1 MGILSEERYNEM
13 VSRLEG
19 NEPSEDEAVEAP
31 EVSADS
37 SEPSED
43 VKEVESDS
51 SSDTEDVKEEVET
64 QAESEEVEA
73 PKTPEHIPYSRFKE
87 VNDKFRARDNELEQA
102 MSRIRELEQLTL
114 AQAKQPQQPQPA
126 KVEKTDDEWLAEIFG
141 EQTDPSSSAIKQ
153 MHEEMQAV
161 KQWQQERTEQLVT
174 SQLTAEINA
183 AVEKNPDVKAAELWQ
198 AVAADG
204 SVDVAQAAEYIQNH
218 RKEMRD
224 QYRGEASKE
233 IEELKAK
240 LAQAEKAAQEQPK
253 FRRPSATASAPP
265 PVESKSRNIADA
277 TAAFAEALKERA
289 SF

>member
-1 MGILSEERYNEM
+1 MGILSEERFNEM

-19 NEPSEDEAVEAP
+19 NEPAEEAVEAP

-43 VKEVESDS
+43 VKEMESDS

-64 QAESEEVEA
+64 QAESAEVEA

-87 VNDKFRARDNELEQA
+87 VNDKFRSREEELQRA
-102 MSRIRELEQLTL
+102 MQRIRDLEGLTL
-114 AQAKQPQQPQPA
+114 SQQQAQQPQ
-126 KVEKTDDEWLAEIFG
+126 VEEKSEDAWLNEIFG
-141 EQTDPSSSAIKQ
+141 ESDNETAKAMKQ
-153 MHEEMQAV
+153 MRDQMRNMQ
-161 KQWQQERTEQLVT
+161 QWQQERTEQLVT
-174 SQLTAEINA
+174 TQLEAEIAA
-183 AVEKNPDVKAAELWQ
+183 AVEKNPDVKSAELWQ

-204 SVDVAQAAEYIQNH
+204 SIDIDKAASFIQNH
-218 RKEMRD
+218 RNEMRQ
-224 QYRGEASKE
+224 QYRSEASKE

-240 LAQAEKAAQEQPK
+240 LAEAEKAAQEQK
-253 FRRPSATASAPP
+253 AFRRPSATAAAPTP
-265 PVESKSRNIADA
+265 EQSRPRNIADA

>member
-1 MGILSEERYNEM
+1 MGILSEERFNEM

-19 NEPSEDEAVEAP
+19 NEPAEEAVEAP

-43 VKEVESDS
+43 VKEMESDS

-64 QAESEEVEA
+64 QAESAEVEA

-87 VNDKFRARDNELEQA
+87 VNDKFRSREEELQRA
-102 MSRIRELEQLTL
+102 MQRIRDLEGLTL
-114 AQAKQPQQPQPA
+114 SQQQAQQPQ
-126 KVEKTDDEWLAEIFG
+126 VEEKPEDAWLNEIFG
-141 EQTDPSSSAIKQ
+141 ESDNETAKAMKQ
-153 MHEEMQAV
+153 MRDQMRDMQ
-161 KQWQQERTEQLVT
+161 QWQQERTEQLVT
-174 SQLTAEINA
+174 TQLEAEIAA
-183 AVEKNPDVKAAELWQ
+183 AVEKNPDVKSAELWQ

-204 SVDVAQAAEYIQNH
+204 SIDIDKAASFIQNH
-218 RKEMRD
+218 RNEMRQ
-224 QYRGEASKE
+224 QYRSEASKE

-240 LAQAEKAAQEQPK
+240 LAEAEKAAQEQK
-253 FRRPSATASAPP
+253 AFRRPSATAAAPTP
-265 PVESKSRNIADA
+265 EQSRPRNIADA

>member
-1 MGILSEERYNEM
+1 MGILSEERFNEM

-19 NEPSEDEAVEAP
+19 NEPAEEAVEAP

-43 VKEVESDS
+43 VKEMESDS

-64 QAESEEVEA
+64 QADSAEVEA

-87 VNDKFRARDNELEQA
+87 VNDKFRSRDEDLQRAMQRIQDLE
-102 MSRIRELEQLTL
+102 RLTL
-114 AQAKQPQQPQPA
+114 AQQTQTHQPQ
-126 KVEKTDDEWLAEIFG
+126 VEDKSEDAWLNEIFG
-141 EQTDPSSSAIKQ
+141 DADDQSVKAMKQ
-153 MHEEMQAV
+153 MREEMRSMQ
-161 KQWQQERTEQLVT
+161 QWQQERTEQIVT
-174 SQLTAEINA
+174 AQLEAEIAA

-204 SVDVAQAAEYIQNH
+204 SMDVGMAAEYIQNH
-218 RKEMRD
+218 RNEMRQ
-224 QYRGEASKE
+224 QYRSEANSE

-240 LAQAEKAAQEQPK
+240 LAQAEKAAEEQK
-253 FRRPSATASAPP
+253 TFRRPSATAAAPTP
-265 PVESKSRNIADA
+265 EQSRSRSIADA

>member
-1 MGILSEERYNEM
+1 MGLLSEERFNEM

-19 NEPSEDEAVEAP
+19 AEPSEEAVEAP
-31 EVSADS
+31 EVSLDS

-43 VKEVESDS
+43 VKEMESDS
-51 SSDTEDVKEEVET
+51 SLDTEDVKEEVET
-64 QAESEEVEA
+64 QADSVEVEA

-87 VNDKFRARDNELEQA
+87 VNDKFRSRDEDLQRAMQRIQDLEK
-102 MSRIRELEQLTL
+102 LTL
-114 AQAKQPQQPQPA
+114 AQQQQVQQPQAEANP
-126 KVEKTDDEWLAEIFG
+126 EDEWLNEIFADSDS
-141 EQTDPSSSAIKQ
+141 ESIKAMKQ
-153 MHEEMQAV
+153 MREEMRSMQ
-161 KQWQQERTEQLVT
+161 QWQQERTEQIVT
-174 SQLTAEINA
+174 NQLEAEIAA

-204 SVDVAQAAEYIQNH
+204 SVDVGMAADYIQNH
-218 RKEMRD
+218 RNEMRQ

-240 LAQAEKAAQEQPK
+240 LAEAEKAAQEQPK

-265 PVESKSRNIADA
+265 PEQSRPHSIADA

>member
-1 MGILSEERYNEM
+1 MGILSEERFNEM

-19 NEPSEDEAVEAP
+19 NEPAEEAVEAP

-43 VKEVESDS
+43 VKEMESDS

-64 QAESEEVEA
+64 QADSAEVEA

-87 VNDKFRARDNELEQA
+87 VNDKFRSRDEDLQRAMQRIQDLEK
-102 MSRIRELEQLTL
+102 LTL
-114 AQAKQPQQPQPA
+114 AQQPQTHQPQA
-126 KVEKTDDEWLAEIFG
+126 EDRSEDAWLNEIFG
-141 EQTDPSSSAIKQ
+141 DADDQSVKAMKQ
-153 MHEEMQAV
+153 MRDEMRSMQ
-161 KQWQQERTEQLVT
+161 QWQQERTEQIVT
-174 SQLTAEINA
+174 TQLEAEIAA

-204 SVDVAQAAEYIQNH
+204 SMDVGMAADYIQNH
-218 RKEMRD
+218 RNEMRQ
-224 QYRGEASKE
+224 QYRSEANSE

-253 FRRPSATASAPP
+253 FRRPSATAAAPTP
-265 PVESKSRNIADA
+265 EQGRPRTVADA

>member
-1 MGILSEERYNEM
+1 MGILSEERFNEM

-19 NEPSEDEAVEAP
+19 NEPAEEAVEAP

-43 VKEVESDS
+43 VKEMESDS

-64 QAESEEVEA
+64 QAESAEVEA

-87 VNDKFRARDNELEQA
+87 VNDKFRSREEELQRA
-102 MSRIRELEQLTL
+102 MQRIRDLEGLTL
-114 AQAKQPQQPQPA
+114 SQQQAQQPQ
-126 KVEKTDDEWLAEIFG
+126 VEEKSEDAWLNEIFG
-141 EQTDPSSSAIKQ
+141 ESDNETAKAMKQ
-153 MHEEMQAV
+153 MRDQMRDMQ
-161 KQWQQERTEQLVT
+161 QWQQERTEQLVT
-174 SQLTAEINA
+174 TQLEAEIAA
-183 AVEKNPDVKAAELWQ
+183 AVEKNPDVKSAELWQ

-204 SVDVAQAAEYIQNH
+204 SIDIDKAASFIQNH
-218 RKEMRD
+218 RNEMRQ
-224 QYRGEASKE
+224 QYRSEASKE

-240 LAQAEKAAQEQPK
+240 LAEAEKAAQEQK
-253 FRRPSATASAPP
+253 AFRRPSATAAAPTP
-265 PVESKSRNIADA
+265 EQSRPRNIADA

>member
-1 MGILSEERYNEM
+1 MGILSEDRFNEM

-19 NEPSEDEAVEAP
+19 NEPAEEAVEAP

-64 QAESEEVEA
+64 RADSAEVEA

-87 VNDKFRARDNELEQA
+87 VNDKFRSRDEDLQRAMQRIQDLEK
-102 MSRIRELEQLTL
+102 LTL
-114 AQAKQPQQPQPA
+114 AQQPQTQQPQ
-126 KVEKTDDEWLAEIFG
+126 VEEKSEDAWLNEIFG
-141 EQTDPSSSAIKQ
+141 DADDQSVKAMKQ
-153 MHEEMQAV
+153 MRDEMRSMQ
-161 KQWQQERTEQLVT
+161 QWQQERTEQIVT
-174 SQLTAEINA
+174 TQLEAEIAA

-204 SVDVAQAAEYIQNH
+204 SMDVGKAAEYIQNH
-218 RKEMRD
+218 RNEMRQ
-224 QYRGEASKE
+224 QYRSEANSE

-240 LAQAEKAAQEQPK
+240 LAQAEKAAEEQK
-253 FRRPSATASAPP
+253 TFRRPSATAAAPTP
-265 PVESKSRNIADA
+265 EQGRPRTVADA

>member
-1 MGILSEERYNEM
+1 MGILSEERFNEM

-19 NEPSEDEAVEAP
+19 NEPAEEAVEAP

-43 VKEVESDS
+43 VKEMESDS

-64 QAESEEVEA
+64 QAESAEVEA

-87 VNDKFRARDNELEQA
+87 VNDKFRSREEELQRA
-102 MSRIRELEQLTL
+102 MQRIRDLESLTL
-114 AQAKQPQQPQPA
+114 SQQQAQQPQ
-126 KVEKTDDEWLAEIFG
+126 VEEKSEDAWLNEIFG
-141 EQTDPSSSAIKQ
+141 ESDSETAKAMKQ
-153 MHEEMQAV
+153 MRDQMRDMQ
-161 KQWQQERTEQLVT
+161 QWQQERTEQLVT
-174 SQLTAEINA
+174 TQLEAEIAA
-183 AVEKNPDVKAAELWQ
+183 AVEKNPDVKSAELWQ

-204 SVDVAQAAEYIQNH
+204 SIDIDKAASFIQNH
-218 RKEMRD
+218 RNEMRQ
-224 QYRGEASKE
+224 QYRSEASKE

-240 LAQAEKAAQEQPK
+240 LAEAEKAAQEQK
-253 FRRPSATASAPP
+253 AFRRPSATAAAPTP
-265 PVESKSRNIADA
+265 EQGRPRNIADA

>member
-1 MGILSEERYNEM
+1 MGILSEERFNEM

-19 NEPSEDEAVEAP
+19 NEPAEEAVEAP

-64 QAESEEVEA
+64 QADSAEVEA
-73 PKTPEHIPYSRFKE
+73 PNTPEHIPYSRFKE
-87 VNDKFRARDNELEQA
+87 VNDKFRSRDEDLQRAMQRIQDLEK
-102 MSRIRELEQLTL
+102 LTL
-114 AQAKQPQQPQPA
+114 AQPPQTHQPQ
-126 KVEKTDDEWLAEIFG
+126 VEEKSEDAWLNEIFG
-141 EQTDPSSSAIKQ
+141 ETEDPTAKAIKQ
-153 MHEEMQAV
+153 MRDEMRSMQ
-161 KQWQQERTEQLVT
+161 QWQQERTEHLVT
-174 SQLTAEINA
+174 AQLEAEIA
-183 AVEKNPDVKAAELWQ
+183 SAVEKNPDVKAAELWQ

-204 SVDVAQAAEYIQNH
+204 AIDIDKAASFIQNH
-218 RKEMRD
+218 RNEMRQ
-224 QYRGEASKE
+224 QYRSEANSE

-240 LAQAEKAAQEQPK
+240 LAQAEKAAEEQK
-253 FRRPSATASAPP
+253 TFRRPSATAAAPTP
-265 PVESKSRNIADA
+265 EQGRPRTVADA

>member
-1 MGILSEERYNEM
+1 MGILSEERFNEM

-19 NEPSEDEAVEAP
+19 NEPAEEAVEAP

-43 VKEVESDS
+43 VKEMESDS

-64 QAESEEVEA
+64 QAESAEVEA

-87 VNDKFRARDNELEQA
+87 VNDKFRSREEELQRA
-102 MSRIRELEQLTL
+102 MQRIRDLESLTL
-114 AQAKQPQQPQPA
+114 SQQQAQQPQ
-126 KVEKTDDEWLAEIFG
+126 VEEKSEDAWLNEIFG
-141 EQTDPSSSAIKQ
+141 ESDNETAKAMKQ
-153 MHEEMQAV
+153 MRDQMRDMQ
-161 KQWQQERTEQLVT
+161 QWQQERTEQLVT
-174 SQLTAEINA
+174 TQLEAEIAA
-183 AVEKNPDVKAAELWQ
+183 AVEKNPDVKSAELWQ

-204 SVDVAQAAEYIQNH
+204 SIDIDKAASFIQNH
-218 RKEMRD
+218 RNEMRQ
-224 QYRGEASKE
+224 QYRSEASKE

-240 LAQAEKAAQEQPK
+240 LAEAEKAAQEQK
-253 FRRPSATASAPP
+253 AFRRPSATAAAPTP
-265 PVESKSRNIADA
+265 EQSRPRNIADA

>member
-19 NEPSEDEAVEAP
+19 NEPEQEEASEAQEASP
-31 EVSADS
+31 DS

-64 QAESEEVEA
+64 QAESAEVEA

-87 VNDKFRARDNELEQA
+87 VNEKFKSRDTDLQQA
-102 MSRIRELEQLTL
+102 MQRIRELEQLTL
-114 AQAKQPQQPQPA
+114 AQAQTKQPAAP
-126 KVEKTDDEWLAEIFG
+126 EKDADEWLDEIFG
-141 EQTDPSSSAIKQ
+141 ESEDPSAKAMKQ
-153 MHEEMQAV
+153 VRGEIQQMR
-161 KQWQQERTEQLVT
+161 QWQEQRTEQLVAAE
-174 SQLTAEINA
+174 LEAEIST
-183 AVEKNPDVKAAELWQ
+183 AVAKHPDVKAAELWQ

-218 RKEMRD
+218 RKAMRE
-224 QYRGEASKE
+224 QNRGEANKE
-233 IEELKAK
+233 SEALKAK

-265 PVESKSRNIADA
+265 PEQSKSRNIAEA

>member
-1 MGILSEERYNEM
+1 MGILSEDRFNEM

-19 NEPSEDEAVEAP
+19 NEPAEEAVEAP

-43 VKEVESDS
+43 VKEMESDS
-51 SSDTEDVKEEVET
+51 SSDTEDVKEEVEM
-64 QAESEEVEA
+64 QADSAEVEA

-87 VNDKFRARDNELEQA
+87 VNDKFRSRDEDLQRAMQRIQDLEK
-102 MSRIRELEQLTL
+102 LTL
-114 AQAKQPQQPQPA
+114 AQQPQTHQPQ
-126 KVEKTDDEWLAEIFG
+126 VEDKSEDAWLNEIFG
-141 EQTDPSSSAIKQ
+141 EADDQSVKAMKQ
-153 MHEEMQAV
+153 MRDEMRSMQ
-161 KQWQQERTEQLVT
+161 QWQQERTEQIVT
-174 SQLTAEINA
+174 TQLEAEIAA

-204 SVDVAQAAEYIQNH
+204 SMDVGMAAEYIQNH
-218 RKEMRD
+218 RNEMRR
-224 QYRGEASKE
+224 QYRSEANSE

-265 PVESKSRNIADA
+265 PEQSRSRTVADA